1 MKCVPRHIRLA
12 TVCAAVLT
20 ACSLRWCTAEDER
33 IDRRGAEQQ
42 ETTGRRMPP
51 RREDQNSGDENSDVE
66 ASDESLS
73 GKKASGHGKKAEL
86 EDVMKFAQD
95 AYTRIDAEIDD
106 YACLLIRRERVDG
119 KDRGWQFMEAKI
131 RHERKDEDKVTVPFS
146 VYLRFLQPRSVAGR
160 EVLYVQNQNH
170 GDLIARRGGTRSPN
184 VTVQLIPTSP
194 LAMEGNRYPITE
206 IGFQTLAK
214 RLIEVL
220 SQELE
225 YRDGDL
231 RVFENAKVGD
241 RQCTHYRLTHH
252 KRRPNLTYHMAEVSV
267 DDELGVPIFYRAYD
281 WPTTDGGKPVLL
293 EQYIYKDIRINI
305 GLTDEDFDPKNPEY
319 HFSLHDE
326 NEDQGEEQVTKD

>member
-1 MKCVPRHIRLA
+1 MTRVSRPIRLA
-12 TVCAAVLT
+12 TVCAVILT
-20 ACSLRWCTAEDER
+20 TCSLRGSMAEEER
-33 IDRRGAEQQ
+33 FDRRAAPPE
-42 ETTGRRMPP
+42 ETTAAADTAAS
-51 RREDQNSGDENSDVE
+51 EDPTSDEENSGEE

-73 GKKASGHGKKAEL
+73 GKNSSSRGKKAEL

-95 AYTRIDAEIDD
+95 AVTRIDAEIDD
-106 YACLLIRRERVDG
+106 YACILIRRERVDG

-131 RHERKDEDKVTVPFS
+131 RHQRKDDDKITVPFS

-160 EVLYVQNQNH
+160 EVLYVQNQNN

-231 RVFENAKVGD
+231 RVFEDAKVGD

-252 KRRPNLTYHMAEVSV
+252 ERRPNLTYHMAEVSV
-267 DDELGVPIFYRAYD
+267 DNELGVPIFYRAYD
-281 WPTTDGGKPVLL
+281 WPTTVGGKPVLL

-305 GLTDEDFDPKNPEY
+305 GMSDDDFDPKNPEY

-326 NEDQGEEQVTKD
+326 NEDQGEEKVTKD